1 MVSVLTMSEVITLS
15 VPAEAGY
22 LTVIRTAAAAVA
34 GRLGATVDDIEDLR
48 IAVNEACSVL
58 LTQADPG
65 SELSC
70 RFEVAEGRLGFRV
83 AAASVQ
89 GEVPEP
95 GSFAWMVLESLTGE
109 VVVGTDTDGGR
120 RTSHV
125 AFTRAV
131 GVPENA

>member
-1 MVSVLTMSEVITLS
+1 MSEVITLS

-22 LTVIRTAAAAVA
+22 LTVVRTAAAAVA

-48 IAVNEACSVL
+48 IAVNEACAVL
-58 LTQADPG
+58 LAHADDD
-65 SELSC
+65 SDLSC
-70 RFEVAEGRLGFRV
+70 RFEIGEDGRLGFRV
-83 AAASVQ
+83 LVPSSQ

-109 VVVGTDTDGGR
+109 VAVGTDTDGGT
-120 RTSHV
+120 RTAHV
-125 AFTRAV
+125 AFTRTV

>member
-1 MVSVLTMSEVITLS
+1 MTEVIRLS

-22 LTVIRTAAAAVA
+22 LTVVRTAAAAVA

-48 IAVNEACSVL
+48 IAVNEACAVL
-58 LTQADPG
+58 LAHADEG
-65 SELSC
+65 AELAC
-70 RFEVAEGRLGFRV
+70 TFEIADDGRLGFRV
-83 AAASVQ
+83 VTASLQ

-109 VVVGTDTDGGR
+109 VSVGTDTDDGK
-120 RTSHV
+120 RTAHV
-125 AFTRAV
+125 EFVRSV

>member
-1 MVSVLTMSEVITLS
+1 MSDVIKLS

-48 IAVNEACSVL
+48 IAVNEACAVL
-58 LTQADPG
+58 LTDADEG
-65 SELSC
+65 AELEC
-70 RFEVAEGRLGFRV
+70 RFDLSADGRMGFRV
-83 AAASVQ
+83 VVASAH
-89 GEVPEP
+89 GEMPEP

-109 VVVGTDTDGGR
+109 VAVGTDVEDGR
-120 RTSHV
+120 RVAHV
-125 AFTRAV
+125 AFVRPV

>member
-1 MVSVLTMSEVITLS
+1 MSEVIRLS

-22 LTVIRTAAAAVA
+22 LTVVRTAAAAVA

-65 SELSC
+65 ADLAC
-70 RFEVAEGRLGFRV
+70 RFDIGSDGRLGFRV
-83 AAASVQ
+83 VVASTQ

-109 VVVGTDTDGGR
+109 VAVGTDVEDGT
-120 RTSHV
+120 RTTHV
-125 AFTRAV
+125 AFVRSV